1 MKKISSIILMLAL
14 AFAFVASTASA
25 DAGFQFSKQLKLGS
39 RGADVSALQTILVS
53 KSLLTMPAGVA
64 MGYYGSLTTSAVKA
78 YQSLKGISTV
88 GQVGPATRAA
98 LNAESTVVG
107 GVLTPGCSAGALF
120 NSATGAVCVNNTTTT
135 PGCAAGAMF
144 SATTGQVCS
153 TNSTGGTSA
162 TVGMATPGV
171 AGTLATS
178 LWTTPS
184 GVTAYKGQSYDIA
197 GYKVQAAASDMA
209 VTSLSFD
216 FDSRFWLYANAITVK
231 DETGRVI
238 GQVSNLNASNFT
250 ELTVG
255 SDYRINVPVTGLVV
269 KATQAKYLTLN
280 ASFTPVTDRNS
291 TTLNVVSAQV
301 RAVDGTGVTDT
312 ETVTAARSFTY
323 SNTTVGQLIITTDT
337 ASPASA
343 VVQVSTAAQTQ
354 NVPLA
359 IFDIKS
365 QNQASTLQGLT
376 VGLSVTGTGTVATMF
391 SNVQIKAGGL
401 TYSASTLTATSAVFT
416 NLTIPLNADV
426 YTPVTVQATLAQDT
440 ANFYDGTIVRV
451 SLTPNAT
458 AGSLNPSIIDATYN
472 NVVPTSVAALNG
484 NYLTFSAAGVTVGTL
499 AKNVG
504 NPSSGS
510 ASASSSQSF
519 TFTYGL
525 TAGNNPIYVSATSSV
540 ALATSTTGNVGTVS
554 LISFRD
560 SDTTGDTTGVAFY
573 IAPGQTKTFTAD
585 YISKGGAAG
594 SFIVSGLNYGTGV
607 NASST
612 ITGTGTLNAPIIGST
627 LTASLGY

>member
-1 MKKISSIILMLAL
+1 MKRTILMLAL
-14 AFAFVASTASA
+14 AFALVASVASA
-25 DAGFQFSKQLKLGS
+25 DTSYNFTKTLKSGS
-39 RGADVSALQTILVS
+39 RGADVVALQDILVS
-53 KSLLTMPAGVA
+53 KNFLTMPAGVA
-64 MGYYGSLTTSAVKA
+64 KGYFGGLTVSAVKA
-78 YQSLKGISTV
+78 YQTSKGISAV

-98 LNAESTVVG
+98 LNLEGSVAVNAGSGCQVGWVVNPMTG
-107 GVLTPGCSAGALF
+107 LACTATPG
-120 NSATGAVCVNNTTTT
+120 NV
-135 PGCAAGAMF
+135 
-144 SATTGQVCS
+144 
-153 TNSTGGTSA
+153 GGTSA
-162 TVGMATPGV
+162 TVGITTPGV

-184 GVTAYKGQSYDIA
+184 GVTAYKGQTYDIA
-197 GYKVQAAASDMA
+197 GYKLQAAASDMA
-209 VTSLSFD
+209 VTNLSFD
-216 FDSRFWLYANAITVK
+216 FDSRFWLYASAITVK
-231 DETGRVI
+231 DETGRVV

-269 KATQAKYLTLN
+269 KSTQAKYLTLGATFN
-280 ASFTPVTDRNS
+280 AVTDRTS
-291 TTLNVVSAQV
+291 TTLNVLSAQI

-312 ETVTAARSFTY
+312 QMPSGSRSFYY

-337 ASPASA
+337 SSPASA

-376 VGLSVTGTGTVATMF
+376 VDLAVSGTGTVATMF
-391 SNVQIKAGGL
+391 SNVQIVAKGL

-416 NLTIPLNADV
+416 NLSVPLDADV
-426 YTPVTVQATLAQDT
+426 YTPITVKATLAQDT
-440 ANFYDGTIVRV
+440 NNFYDGTTVRV

-458 AGSLNPSIIDATYN
+458 AGSLNPSIIDSTYN
-472 NVVPTSVAALNG
+472 NVVPTSVATLNG

-504 NPSSGS
+504 SPSTGS
-510 ASASSSQSF
+510 ASASSSQAFSF
-519 TFTYGL
+519 TYSL

-540 ALATSTTGNVGTVS
+540 ALATTTTGNVGTVS
-554 LISFRD
+554 LINFRD
-560 SDTTGDTTGVAFY
+560 SDTTGDIPGVAFY
-573 IAPGQTKTFTAD
+573 LAPGQTKTFTAD

-594 SFIVSGLNYGTGV
+594 AYIVNGLNYGTGV
-607 NASST
+607 NGSSVL
-612 ITGTGTLNAPIIGST
+612 TGTGTLNAPIIGST